1 MLFHLSKMRE
11 SLEYKSEL
19 NATKIEELSDRFS
32 LQRLTPNKPMCNG
45 VKATII
51 IGDDESDNS
60 EKSRFQVPATPGLEP
75 WRPGLV
81 LVALLVNI

>member
-1 MLFHLSKMRE
+1 MLFQLSKMRE

-32 LQRLTPNKPMCNG
+32 TSNFQLPTNQCMMASMTR
-45 VKATII
+45 KATII
-51 IGDDESDNS
+51 IGVDE
-60 EKSRFQVPATPGLEP
+60 FQVPATPGLEP

-81 LVALLVNI
+81 LVALLVHI